1 VAANVQHGQATL
13 LTNRS
18 RSLFPSHLLVRSI
31 SATKSCAKME
41 LSRRVETAGGGVVL
55 RPLCAED
62 RKRGIFD
69 LLAQLTQAPT
79 LSAEAFGVILAAID
93 SNPNHI
99 VVVAEDNVC
108 PGKLLGTAAVLVEQK
123 LLRSGGRVGHIEDV
137 VVDASARGRSIGK
150 LLVNF
155 LVDFSKSR
163 GCYKVILDCDEQ
175 NVAFYERCG
184 LEKKEVQMVR
194 YF

>member
-1 VAANVQHGQATL
+1 
-13 LTNRS
+13 
-18 RSLFPSHLLVRSI
+18 
-31 SATKSCAKME
+31 ME
-41 LSRRVETAGGGVVL
+41 LTQTVNTAGGSVIL
-55 RPLCAED
+55 RPLCADD
-62 RKRGIFD
+62 RNHGIFD
-69 LLAQLTQAPT
+69 LLAQLTQAPP
-79 LSAEAFGVILAAID
+79 LDAEVFDAILAAID
-93 SNPNHI
+93 ANPNHFFL
-99 VVVAEDNVC
+99 VAEDKER

-123 LLRSGGRVGHIEDV
+123 LLRAGGRVGHIEDV

-155 LVDFSKSR
+155 LIEFSKDR

-175 NVAFYERCG
+175 NVAFYKRCG